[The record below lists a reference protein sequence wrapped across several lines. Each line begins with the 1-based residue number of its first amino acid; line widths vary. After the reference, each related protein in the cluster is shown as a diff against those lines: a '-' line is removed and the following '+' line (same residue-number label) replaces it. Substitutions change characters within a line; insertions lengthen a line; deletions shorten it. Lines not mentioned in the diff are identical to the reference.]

1 MEGGF
6 GRVTCL
12 PIMPIQAIDGVV
24 MVSTGEEEEQ
34 VRWFRDVSLMRGP
47 RG

>member
-24 MVSTGEEEEQ
+24 MVGTGEEEEQ
-34 VRWFRDVSLMRGP
+34 VGLEMLA
-47 RG
+47 